1 MCSMS
6 VLEDERTRTQKI
18 MDSILT
24 QSTQIENGRGP
35 GIQRRI
41 ASFVLET
48 NRNIGIPFFR

>member
-1 MCSMS
+1 MI